1 MTRNSVIVV
10 EENIHYLIF
19 YCQNANKAL
28 LRTTLRTIYMCV
40 WCVISKLIKV
50 MDCYHVIDLFHVTLA
65 HRNSRVP
72 GNKNIGLNISSQI
85 KSLNT

>member
-1 MTRNSVIVV
+1 
-10 EENIHYLIF
+10 
-19 YCQNANKAL
+19 
-28 LRTTLRTIYMCV
+28 MCV

-50 MDCYHVIDLFHVTLA
+50 MDCYHVIDLFHVTLT

-85 KSLNT
+85 KSSIPDVNYGCEDSVQDTLDHNTTSQV

>member
-1 MTRNSVIVV
+1 
-10 EENIHYLIF
+10 
-19 YCQNANKAL
+19 
-28 LRTTLRTIYMCV
+28 MCV

-72 GNKNIGLNISSQI
+72 GNEDIGVDISSLISRQYLPDVDYGGED
-85 KSLNT
+85 SVQDTLDHNTTSQV